1 VTAVARAASEIPAAQ
16 RRTVVTLVGSQAF
29 GALGTT
35 IGVATASLLS
45 KKLSGSEELAG
56 LAQTAQVL
64 GAAVASWL
72 LARLMA
78 ARGRRA
84 GLVAGYLLGAA
95 GSALAVLAGAWG
107 SMPVL
112 LVGAVLL
119 GSANSA
125 NYASRYAA
133 TDLAEPHA
141 RGRALSIVVWS
152 TTIGAVVGPNL
163 TGPSAQIA
171 RAIGIPELTGPFLLG
186 GVGMLLAA
194 VVVAVRLRPD
204 PLLLARRVHRENQ
217 AAGVVAT
224 LPAGKVMAALRERPV
239 ILAAM
244 AGLAAAHAVMV
255 SVMVMTPLHMQH
267 GGSTLKIIGIVISVH
282 VLGMYAF
289 APLVGMASD
298 RLGRVPVLAIGG
310 TVLLVALVLCARS
323 PMGTS
328 EDIFGGLFL
337 LGVGW
342 SISTVAAST
351 LIAEQAPIESRTQVQ
366 GAADLVMSL
375 AAAVG
380 GGASG
385 VIVGTYGFSA
395 LAGYSSI
402 FAFVV
407 VIAAGYAG
415 LLGRRTAPAA

>member
-1 VTAVARAASEIPAAQ
+1 MTAVDVPAAQ
-16 RRTVVTLVGSQAF
+16 RRTVSTLVGSQTF
-29 GALGTT
+29 GALGAT

-56 LAQTAQVL
+56 MAQTVQVL

-72 LARLMA
+72 LARMMA
-78 ARGRRA
+78 TRGRRA
-84 GLVAGYLLGAA
+84 GLITGYLLGGV
-95 GSALAVLAGAWG
+95 GSLLAVLAGVWG

-112 LVGAVLL
+112 LIGAALL

-152 TTIGAVVGPNL
+152 TTIGAVAGPNL
-163 TGPSAQIA
+163 TGPSASLA
-171 RAIGIPELTGPFLLG
+171 HAIGIPELTGPFAIG
-186 GVGMLLAA
+186 GVGMLIAA
-194 VVVAVRLRPD
+194 VVIAVRLHPD
-204 PLLLARRVHRENQ
+204 PLLLARQVHRESQ
-217 AAGVVAT
+217 EAGVAAV
-224 LPAGKVMAALRERPV
+224 LPTAKVSAVLRERPV
-239 ILAAM
+239 IIAAM
-244 AGLAAAHAVMV
+244 VGLAAAHAVMV
-255 SVMVMTPLHMQH
+255 SVMVMTPLHMQN

-310 TVLLVALVLCARS
+310 AVLLGSLVLCARS

-328 EDIFGGLFL
+328 DAIFGGLFF

-366 GAADLVMSL
+366 GTADLVMSL

-385 VIVGTYGFSA
+385 VIVGVYGFSV
-395 LAGYSSI
+395 LAGYASI
-402 FAFVV
+402 FAVV
-407 VIAAGYAG
+407 VLAAAGYAG
-415 LLGRRTAPAA
+415 VLGRRTAPVA